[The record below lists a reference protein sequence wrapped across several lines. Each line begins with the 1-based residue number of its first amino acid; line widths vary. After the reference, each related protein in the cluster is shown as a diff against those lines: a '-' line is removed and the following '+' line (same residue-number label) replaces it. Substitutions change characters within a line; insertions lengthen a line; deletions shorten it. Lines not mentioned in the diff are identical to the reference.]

1 MVQPAGLFVSLVA
14 QARAVRQFSGAASR
28 AVRQFGGAGSWLQ
41 PAAKGFKP
49 LLQNVCVLAF
59 VRLIR
64 FVCLF
69 QPFRS
74 EIAVLLAWV

>member
-1 MVQPAGLFVSLVA
+1 MV
-14 QARAVRQFSGAASR
+14 QARAVRQFSGATSR

-41 PAAKGFKP
+41 PAAKGVKP

-59 VRLIR
+59 VRVIH

-69 QPFRS
+69 QPFRP
-74 EIAVLLAWV
+74 EIVLLAWV